1 MRTPKRLAVLRCL
14 DWSAVVAAKNST
26 TPCAVIH
33 AQRVIS
39 RTPAAMRYGVQVG
52 MRRRHAQALCPDIE
66 IVAHQPSRDR
76 TAFDAVVRVVNELVP
91 LIEVSEPGLIV
102 FAARGPSRYMGGD
115 GPMASK
121 IVEALKTS
129 VADSRLAA
137 LLVGVGVAD
146 SRLAAQIASHASAMA
161 SSSANLFVPYVV
173 EPDKTN
179 EWLAPQSV
187 RVLGEFASI
196 NRETISLLER
206 LGLNTLHDVCA
217 LSESVLAGRFGELG
231 VELHRLSRGD
241 EQYPL
246 AVVPHPPEHLCIEK
260 FDEPVSDQQ
269 IIINSVQRMAV
280 AFTEYYSVHG
290 SVCVRIVISFESE
303 SGKRSERLWYRP
315 QGLTTS
321 AIIENAKWQLEAW
334 LASQLAG
341 DISGDPESHALENY
355 ALENYAL
362 ENHGLVRVQ
371 LIADEVRTDTA
382 QQLRLWGGSTQ
393 TDETATQ
400 AIGRLSE
407 LLGSSAVQVAKW
419 QGGRDVL
426 DSYELVSATHAQTIG
441 SASSHEQIS
450 AQKWRGALPNPSPSV
465 VYSEPIQVQ
474 INDQFGKLLSV
485 SARHELSASPVSVII
500 GSTHYK
506 VNSWAGPW
514 PVEERWWDSARSR
527 RLVRLQLVCEKITA
541 DSALQILAMLAI
553 LEHGEWTVAAI
564 YS

>member
-1 MRTPKRLAVLRCL
+1 MPAPRRLAVLRCL

-115 GPMASK
+115 GPMALK

-129 VADSRLAA
+129 VADSHLTASLVGLA
-137 LLVGVGVAD
+137 VGVGVAD

-187 RVLGEFASI
+187 RVLSEFANI

-206 LGLNTLHDVCA
+206 LGLNTLRDVCT

-290 SVCVRIVISFESE
+290 SVCVRIFISFESE
-303 SGKRSERLWYRP
+303 AGKRSERLWYRP

-334 LASQLAG
+334 LAS
-341 DISGDPESHALENY
+341 DISGDPESY
-355 ALENYAL
+355 ALENY
-362 ENHGLVRVQ
+362 GLVRVQ

-419 QGGRDVL
+419 QGGRDIL

-441 SASSHEQIS
+441 SASSHEQIP

-465 VYSEPIQVQ
+465 VYSEPVQVQ

-500 GSTHYK
+500 GATHYK

-514 PVEERWWDSARSR
+514 PVEERWWDLARSR
-527 RLVRLQLVCEKITA
+527 RLVRLQLVCEKITV
-541 DSALQILAMLAI
+541 DSVSQILAMLVI

>member
-303 SGKRSERLWYRP
+303 AGKRSERLWYRP

-341 DISGDPESHALENY
+341 DISGDPESH

-485 SARHELSASPVSVII
+485 SARHELSASPVVVII
-500 GSTHYK
+500 GATHYK

-541 DSALQILAMLAI
+541 DSVPQILAMLAI

>member
-1 MRTPKRLAVLRCL
+1 MSERRRLAVLRCL

-26 TPCAVIH
+26 TPCAVVH

-76 TAFDAVVRVVNELVP
+76 TAFDKVVRIVNELVP

-121 IVEALKTS
+121 IVQALKTS
-129 VADSRLAA
+129 VADGRLAA
-137 LLVGVGVAD
+137 SLIGVGVAD
-146 SRLAAQIASHASAMA
+146 SRLAAQIAAHASAVA
-161 SSSANLFVPYVV
+161 SSTANLFAPYVV
-173 EPDKTN
+173 EPDKTS

-187 RVLGEFASI
+187 RVLSEFANI

-231 VELHRLSRGD
+231 VELHRLARGD

-269 IIINSVQRMAV
+269 IVINSVQKIAS
-280 AFTEYYSVHG
+280 AFTEHYSAHG
-290 SVCVRIVISFESE
+290 SVCVRIIIVFESE
-303 SGKRSERLWYRP
+303 AGNRSERLWYRP

-321 AIIENAKWQLEAW
+321 AIIESAKWQLEAW
-334 LASQLAG
+334 LSSDLAS
-341 DISGDPESHALENY
+341 DFSGGHESHALENY
-355 ALENYAL
+355 
-362 ENHGLVRVQ
+362 GLVRVQ

-382 QQLRLWGGSTQ
+382 RQLRLWGGSTQ
-393 TDETATQ
+393 TDEIATQ

-419 QGGRDVL
+419 QGGRDLL
-426 DSYELVSATHAQTIG
+426 DSYELVSATHSQTID
-441 SASSHEQIS
+441 SASSSDQMTT
-450 AQKWRGALPNPSPSV
+450 QKWRGALPNPSPSV
-465 VYSEPIQVQ
+465 VYAEPIQVQ

-485 SARHELSASPVSVII
+485 NARHELSSSPVVVVI
-500 GSTHYK
+500 GSTRYK

-514 PVEERWWDSARSR
+514 PVEERWWDSTRSR
-527 RLVRLQLVCEKITA
+527 RLVRLQLVCEKITSDNA
-541 DSALQILAMLAI
+541 SQILAMLAI
-553 LEHGEWTVAAI
+553 LEHGEWTVSAI

>member
-1 MRTPKRLAVLRCL
+1 
-14 DWSAVVAAKNST
+14 
-26 TPCAVIH
+26 
-33 AQRVIS
+33 
-39 RTPAAMRYGVQVG
+39 MRYGVQVG

-355 ALENYAL
+355 ALENY
-362 ENHGLVRVQ
+362 GLLRVQ

-400 AIGRLSE
+400 AISRLSE

>member
-1 MRTPKRLAVLRCL
+1 MPAPRRLAVLRCL
-14 DWSAVVAAKNST
+14 DWSAVVAAKNSA

-33 AQRVIS
+33 AQRVVS

-76 TAFDAVVRVVNELVP
+76 TAFDAVVRTVNELVP

-121 IVEALKTS
+121 IVEALTTS

-137 LLVGVGVAD
+137 SFIGVGVGD
-146 SRLAAQIASHASAMA
+146 SRLAAQIAAHISAVA
-161 SSSANLFVPYVV
+161 SSSTNLFAPNNSANLFMPCVV
-173 EPDKTN
+173 EPDKTS

-187 RVLGEFASI
+187 RVLGEFANI

-231 VELHRLSRGD
+231 VELHRLARGD

-246 AVVPHPPEHLCIEK
+246 AVVPHPPEHLCVEK

-269 IIINSVQRMAV
+269 IVINSVQKMAG

-290 SVCVRIVISFESE
+290 SVCVRIIVIFESE

-315 QGLTTS
+315 QGLTAS

-334 LASQLAG
+334 LNNVLDGNDMSNNP
-341 DISGDPESHALENY
+341 DSN
-355 ALENYAL
+355 
-362 ENHGLVRVQ
+362 GLVRVQ

-382 QQLRLWGGSTQ
+382 RQLRLWGGSTQ
-393 TDETATQ
+393 TDETAAQ

-419 QGGRDVL
+419 QGGRDLL
-426 DSYELVSATHAQTIG
+426 DSYELVSATHAQTG
-441 SASSHEQIS
+441 ASASSGEQS
-450 AQKWRGALPNPSPSV
+450 AAPRWRGAVPNPSPSV
-465 VYSEPIQVQ
+465 VYAEPVQVQ

-485 SARHELSASPVSVII
+485 SARHELSASPVVVII
-500 GSTHYK
+500 GATHYR

-527 RLVRLQLVCEKITA
+527 RLVRLQLVCEKIAPEETLTN
-541 DSALQILAMLAI
+541 STSQVLAMLAI

>member
-1 MRTPKRLAVLRCL
+1 
-14 DWSAVVAAKNST
+14 
-26 TPCAVIH
+26 
-33 AQRVIS
+33 
-39 RTPAAMRYGVQVG
+39 MRYGVQVG

-173 EPDKTN
+173 EPNKTN

-334 LASQLAG
+334 LASQLAA

-355 ALENYAL
+355 ALENY
-362 ENHGLVRVQ
+362 GLVRVQ

-426 DSYELVSATHAQTIG
+426 DSYELVSAMHAQTIG

-485 SARHELSASPVSVII
+485 SARHELSASPVVVII
-500 GSTHYK
+500 GATHYK

-541 DSALQILAMLAI
+541 DSVPQILAMLAI

>member
-1 MRTPKRLAVLRCL
+1 MPAPKRLAVLRCL

-303 SGKRSERLWYRP
+303 AGKRSERLWYRP

-341 DISGDPESHALENY
+341 DISGDPESH